1 MQTLNAIKKLTKSGF
16 EVIQNGNRY
25 IAKANRHIVSFADQG
40 GDIICIN
47 VRSQND
53 HDDVL
58 SDYSAGVFCDNL
70 TQAIKLA
77 H

>member
-1 MQTLNAIKKLTKSGF
+1 MQTTNAINKLEKAGF
-16 EVIQNGNRY
+16 SIVSNGNRY
-25 IAKANRHIVSFADQG
+25 QARLGRSVIGFYNQDDKIN
-40 GDIICIN
+40 CIN
-47 VRSQND
+47 VRD
-53 HDDVL
+53 MCDVDDAQ